1 MPCLE
6 LKAACGSN
14 LFVGH
19 RQNPKEERE
28 ALAAGGGGAR
38 GNAGE
43 KPLSAS
49 DSGNRRHGAC
59 YDRPRAVLTTR
70 PGTC

>member
-1 MPCLE
+1 MTIRHAPCLE
-6 LKAACGSN
+6 VKAAYGSN

-28 ALAAGGGGAR
+28 ALAAEGGGAR

-43 KPLSAS
+43 EATV
-49 DSGNRRHGAC
+49 GF
-59 YDRPRAVLTTR
+59 
-70 PGTC
+70 